1 LPFRD
6 ADAHLQDIVEAI
18 DHIDSFLGAM
28 SFQSYQADLK
38 TRAAVERK
46 MQIITE
52 AAVRL
57 GDEAPLLC
65 PNLDWEGFRGMGNIL
80 RHAYH
85 RIDDKVVWDTVK
97 QELPPMRQAVIK
109 ALLRESEE

>member
-1 LPFRD
+1 
-6 ADAHLQDIVEAI
+6 VEAI

-28 SFQSYQADLK
+28 SFQSYQAEPK

-65 PNLDWEGFRGMGNIL
+65 PNLDWGFRGNIL